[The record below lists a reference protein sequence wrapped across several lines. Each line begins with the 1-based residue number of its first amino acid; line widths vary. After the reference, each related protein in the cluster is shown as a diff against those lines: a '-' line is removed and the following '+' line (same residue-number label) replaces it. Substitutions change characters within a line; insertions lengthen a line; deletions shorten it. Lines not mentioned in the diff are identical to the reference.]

1 MRQTGM
7 AARGGYG
14 GVSLSQRSAQ
24 RSQSMS
30 FWEAELGDGRC
41 RWPLNATSPIDAF
54 RFCGKPVICGSYCE
68 ACFKLSRRGSEPKAE
83 AA

>member
-1 MRQTGM
+1 MRAAKV
-7 AARGGYG
+7 AARSGS
-14 GVSLSQRSAQ
+14 VSLSQRAQ
-24 RSQSMS
+24 QRLRSMS